1 MKNNHSPQVTISVK
15 VTEESSNGWK
25 SFCDANGIT
34 LSAFI
39 EVAGRQLATETHPPS
54 VPERMHMVEMARDI
68 DRQRRTRKKKKT

>member
-1 MKNNHSPQVTISVK
+1 MKKSSPQVTISVK
-15 VTEESSNGWK
+15 VTEQSAKGWK

-54 VPERMHMVEMARDI
+54 VKERIHMVELARDI
-68 DRQRRTRKKKKT
+68 DRQRRTRKKDK

>member
-1 MKNNHSPQVTISVK
+1 MKKNNSPQVTISVK
-15 VTEESSNGWK
+15 VTEQSAEGWK

-54 VPERMHMVEMARDI
+54 VEERIRMVDLARDI
-68 DRQRRTRKKKKT
+68 DRQRRTRKKIK